1 MKHYLNE
8 FLRHIS
14 ATNTASDH
22 TRDAYSRDVT
32 QFLDFLDE
40 SDDLLSLDTD
50 IAYNYLNELYNA
62 KLSSTSVA
70 RKIST
75 LRSFFKFLQMN
86 YGAQINPF
94 SSVKIKQGS
103 RSLPN
108 YLTVE
113 EMNALLLSCSDD
125 NLGIRNQVLIEL
137 MYACGLRLQECTNL
151 KMSDISIRDRKLSII
166 GKGNKERTLF
176 FYESLA
182 IKLDNYIKVI
192 RPQLLKDK
200 QNDTLFLNTHGNPI
214 SRRGVQFV
222 LEKQGK
228 EANLRMHLHP
238 HMLRHSFATHL
249 LDNGANLRIVQ
260 TLLGHETLSTTQIY
274 AHVSLSKI
282 KDAYDSAMKNLPL
295 T

>member
-50 IAYNYLNELYNA
+50 VAYNYLNELYNA

-137 MYACGLRLQECTNL
+137 MYACGLRLQECTDL
-151 KMSDISIRDRKLSII
+151 KMSDISIRDRKLLII

-282 KDAYDSAMKNLPL
+282 KDAYDIAMKNLPL

>member
-282 KDAYDSAMKNLPL
+282 KDAYDIAMKNLPL

>member
-14 ATNTASDH
+14 ATNTASEH

-40 SDDLLSLDTD
+40 RDDLLALDND

-94 SSVKIKQGS
+94 SSVKIKQSS

-113 EMNALLLSCSDD
+113 EMNALLLSCNND

-137 MYACGLRLQECTNL
+137 MYACGLRLQECTDL
-151 KMSDISIRDRKLSII
+151 KLKDFSMSDRRLSII

-182 IKLDNYIKVI
+182 LKLDNYIKVI

-214 SRRGVQFV
+214 SRRGVQFL

>member
-137 MYACGLRLQECTNL
+137 MYACGLRLQECTDL

-282 KDAYDSAMKNLPL
+282 KDAYDIAMKNLPL